1 MTSAIT
7 TTNIDETY
15 PIAGVDNNSQGFRDN
30 FTNIKTGLST
40 AKSEITD
47 LQTNTAKL
55 NTDNDFLAHNIANA
69 AYYKL
74 YGVTLPHTNYTGGSG
89 QEIDPSAAPVHTITI
104 ASGASSPVTIPFS
117 ASTATTGWPATTSR
131 YSHVRILITNA
142 NTSSA
147 RTIQFTTPS
156 SSIKKESTLSFPFS
170 LAASTGGDA
179 GRVYIF
185 DAWTYNTGTTV
196 FMKYVG
202 SFA

>member
-30 FTNIKTGLST
+30 FTNIKTGLEIAASELT
-40 AKSEITD
+40 A

-55 NTDNDFLAHNIANA
+55 NTDNDFLTNSIANA
-69 AYYKL
+69 AYYKF
-74 YGVTLPHTNYTGGSG
+74 YGVTLPHTNYTGGTG
-89 QEIDPSAAPVHTITI
+89 QEIDPSSAPIHVITI
-104 ASGASSPVTIPFS
+104 ASGASSPVTIPF
-117 ASTATTGWPATTSR
+117 ANSTSTTGWPADTSR
-131 YSHVRILITNA
+131 YSHVRLLISNS
-142 NTSSA
+142 NTSST

-156 SSIKKESTLSFPFS
+156 GSIKKESTLTFPFT
-170 LAASTGGDA
+170 LAASTGSDT

-196 FMKYVG
+196 FMKYMG

>member
-7 TTNIDETY
+7 TDNIDETY

-30 FTNIKTGLST
+30 FTNIKTGLSI
-40 AKSEITD
+40 AKTEISD

-69 AYYKL
+69 AYYKF
-74 YGVTLPHTNYTGGSG
+74 YGLTLPHTNYTGGTG
-89 QEIDPSAAPVHTITI
+89 QEIDPSAAPVHVITI
-104 ASGASSPVTIPFS
+104 ASGASSPVTIPF
-117 ASTATTGWPATTSR
+117 ANSTSTTGWPATTSR
-131 YSHVRILITNA
+131 YSHVRLLISNA
-142 NTSSA
+142 NSSSS
-147 RTIQFTTPS
+147 RTITFTTPS
-156 SSIKKESTLSFPFS
+156 GSIKKESTLTFPFT
-170 LAASTGGDA
+170 LAANTGGDA

-185 DAWTYNTGTTV
+185 DAWTYNTGTNV